1 MLPAIHIPNLITF
14 ARILAVPFF
23 IWLLVDQ
30 QFERA
35 LFVLLI
41 MGLSD
46 ALDGFLARC
55 YGWKTTL
62 GSYLDPVADKI
73 MLLSVFLV
81 FAILGWV
88 PWWLTVLVI
97 ARDITLLLGAIYFH
111 FLTRQLSMEPLSISK
126 VNTFTQIVLA
136 LCLVYDQLVS
146 VNALL
151 LNAMMTLVVCTTI
164 MSGCEYVAKWYQ
176 RAVKIQAAKVS
187 SR

>member
-1 MLPAIHIPNLITF
+1 MLPAIYIPNLITI

-35 LFVLLI
+35 LLLLLI

-73 MLLSVFLV
+73 MLLSVFLA

-88 PWWLTVLVI
+88 PWWLTILVI
-97 ARDITLLLGAIYFH
+97 ARDVILLLGAVYYH
-111 FLTRQLSMEPLSISK
+111 FLTRQLNMEPLSISK
-126 VNTFTQIVLA
+126 VNTFMQIMLA
-136 LCLVYDQLVS
+136 VCLVYDQLVS
-146 VNALL
+146 VNSLL

-164 MSGCEYVAKWYQ
+164 MSGYDYVAKWCQ
-176 RAVKIQAAKVS
+176 RAAKIQSGKVG